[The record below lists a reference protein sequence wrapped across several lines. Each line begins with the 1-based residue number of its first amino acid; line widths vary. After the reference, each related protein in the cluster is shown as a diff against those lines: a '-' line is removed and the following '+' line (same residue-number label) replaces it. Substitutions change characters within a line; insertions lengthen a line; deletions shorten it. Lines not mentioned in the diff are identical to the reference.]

1 MVLVDTSVWV
11 SHLRDGNAELA
22 SLLNDGRVLCHP
34 LIVGELA
41 CGNLKD
47 RAVIL
52 SFLQLLPMSIE
63 AEHDEVLSFIENNRL
78 MGKGMGYV
86 DVHLIT
92 SAVLTGVPIWTLDK
106 KLGQTADSLY
116 KNYRKINNK
125 GNTADRGRVGCTA

>member
-11 SHLRDGNAELA
+11 SHLRDGNTDLA
-22 SLLNDGRVLCHP
+22 NLLNDGRVLCHP

-47 RAVIL
+47 RACIL

-86 DVHLIT
+86 DAHLIT

-106 KLGQTADSLY
+106 KLAQTADSLY
-116 KNYRKINNK
+116 KNYLRN
-125 GNTADRGRVGCTA
+125 R

>member
-11 SHLRDGNAELA
+11 SHLRDGNTEMAT
-22 SLLNDGRVLCHP
+22 LLNNGTVLCHP

-63 AEHDEVLSFIENNRL
+63 AEHEEVLSFVENSRL
-78 MGKGMGYV
+78 MGRGIGYV
-86 DVHLIT
+86 DAQLVA
-92 SAVLTGVPIWTLDK
+92 SALLTGVPIWTLDK
-106 KLGQTADSLY
+106 KLIQVAEGLHIKY
-116 KNYRKINNK
+116 KN
-125 GNTADRGRVGCTA
+125 

>member
-11 SHLRDGNAELA
+11 SHFRDGNDELA
-22 SLLNDGRVLCHP
+22 NLLNDGRVLCHP

-47 RAVIL
+47 RAIIL

-63 AEHDEVLSFIENNRL
+63 AEHNEVLSFIEKNRL

-106 KLGQTADSLY
+106 KLAQTAVSLY
-116 KNYRKINNK
+116 KNYLKNR
-125 GNTADRGRVGCTA
+125 

>member
-11 SHLRDGNAELA
+11 SHLRDGNVELA
-22 SLLNDGRVLCHP
+22 NLLNDGRVLCHP

-47 RAVIL
+47 RAIIL

-63 AEHDEVLSFIENNRL
+63 AEHNEVLSFIEKNRL

-106 KLGQTADSLY
+106 KLAQTSDSLY
-116 KNYRKINNK
+116 KNYLKNR
-125 GNTADRGRVGCTA
+125 

>member
-11 SHLRDGNAELA
+11 SHLRDGNTELA
-22 SLLNDGRVLCHP
+22 SLLNEGRVLCHP

-63 AEHDEVLSFIENNRL
+63 ADHEEVLSFIDNNRL

-86 DVHLIT
+86 DAHLIA
-92 SAVLTGVPIWTLDK
+92 SALLTGVPIWTLDK
-106 KLGQTADSLY
+106 KLAQTADGLHI
-116 KNYRKINNK
+116 KF
-125 GNTADRGRVGCTA
+125 

>member
-11 SHLRDGNAELA
+11 SHLRDGNDELA

-34 LIVGELA
+34 LVLGELA

-63 AEHDEVLSFIENNRL
+63 ADHDEVLSFIENNRL

-92 SAVLTGVPIWTLDK
+92 SAVLTGVPVWTLDK
-106 KLGQTADSLY
+106 KLAQAADSLY
-116 KNYRKINNK
+116 VKYIKNR
-125 GNTADRGRVGCTA
+125 

>member
-47 RAVIL
+47 RSAIL

-63 AEHDEVLSFIENNRL
+63 AEHEEVLSFIENNRL
-78 MGKGMGYV
+78 MGKGMGYL
-86 DVHLIT
+86 DVHLIS
-92 SAVLTGVPIWTLDK
+92 SAVLAGVPVWTLDK
-106 KLGQTADSLY
+106 KLAQVADSLHIRY
-116 KNYRKINNK
+116 SQ
-125 GNTADRGRVGCTA
+125 